1 MKKLIASLLPCA
13 VLALASCGDSNY
25 ELHQTFFSPLKIN
38 GMDFFADQQSDT
50 IHLLSLDSWT
60 LASTA
65 SWMRVTPTSMTI
77 PQYKSADT
85 RLDITTDI
93 NNTGSTRIAYINVTS
108 AVSPSMPVIQRGW
121 LNITQPMPFYT
132 NTDKVLTTQATFPL
146 MLKAAA
152 NDTTIIFKVYQ
163 DGATLSSSA
172 KWITPDS
179 TSFSKG
185 LHKIKVSYT
194 GNNTNAKRNATLT
207 LTSAGVSTDIIVSQ
221 DK

>member
-1 MKKLIASLLPCA
+1 MKKSIATLISCA
-13 VLALASCGDSNY
+13 ALVLTSCGESNY
-25 ELHQTFFSPLKIN
+25 ELHQTFFSPLKHN
-38 GMDFFADQQSDT
+38 GMEFFADQQSDT

-60 LASTA
+60 LASTD
-65 SWMRVTPTSMTI
+65 SWMRVTPTSLTI

-93 NNTGSTRIAYINVTS
+93 NTTGSTRIAYINVS
-108 AVSPSMPVIQRGW
+108 SVVSPSMPVIQRAW

-132 NTDKVLTTQATFPL
+132 NTDKVQTTKATFPL

-172 KWITPDS
+172 EWITPEA
-179 TSFSKG
+179 TTFNKG
-185 LHKIKVSYT
+185 LHKIKVNYT

>member
-1 MKKLIASLLPCA
+1 MKKLIASLIPCA
-13 VLALASCGDSNY
+13 ALALASCGDSNY
-25 ELHQTFFSPLKIN
+25 ELHQTFFSPLKAN
-38 GMDFFADQQSDT
+38 GMEFFADQQSDT

-65 SWMRVTPTSMTI
+65 SWMQVSPTSKNI
-77 PQYKSADT
+77 PQYQSADT

-108 AVSPSMPVIQRGW
+108 NVSPSMPVIQRSW
-121 LNITQPMPFYT
+121 LNITQPTVFYT
-132 NTDKVLTTQATFPL
+132 NADKELTKQATFPL

-152 NDTTIIFKVYQ
+152 NDTTIVFKVYQ

-172 KWITPDS
+172 DWITPDS
-179 TSFSKG
+179 TSFKKG
-185 LHKIKVSYT
+185 RHEIKVTYT

-207 LTSAGVSTDIIVSQ
+207 LTSAGVSTDIIVTQ

>member
-13 VLALASCGDSNY
+13 ALALASCGDSNY

-85 RLDITTDI
+85 RLDITTDV

-108 AVSPSMPVIQRGW
+108 NVSPSMPVIQRGW

-132 NTDKVLTTQATFPL
+132 NTDKVLTT
-146 MLKAAA
+146 
-152 NDTTIIFKVYQ
+152 IIFKVYQ

-172 KWITPDS
+172 EWITPDS